1 MPLCFWPQH
10 GGLLYFIKCHRLW
23 SSSQLPLF
31 PVLMSLNA
39 THPSQSEVKIRVNIK
54 NLFST
59 LLRTVHLHIMHVQ
72 TKELQIGF
80 DTTILHLQSSVDVMI
95 CVLTVQQTFVL
106 LYRNFCLTGILLKKI
121 KMLLMKLLIRLTCHP
136 QLHIFSWLHSK
147 QLLTVQ

>member
-39 THPSQSEVKIRVNIK
+39 THPSQSEVNIRVNIK

-95 CVLTVQQTFVL
+95 CVLTVQQ
-106 LYRNFCLTGILLKKI
+106 LLKKI

>member
-10 GGLLYFIKCHRLW
+10 GGLLYFIKCHKLW

-39 THPSQSEVKIRVNIK
+39 THPSQSEVNIRVNIK

-95 CVLTVQQTFVL
+95 CCTET
-106 LYRNFCLTGILLKKI
+106 FCLTGILLKKI

-147 QLLTVQ
+147 HLLTVQ